1 MNWKQ
6 QLQSRISAER
16 AECVKLKRLL
26 ENQPQVANNIENH
39 TSLTADDPE
48 FDRIVEHYMKE
59 NALLEQKRILLGKE
73 IVEEN
78 LALIQLQVDLAMK
91 QIIH

>member
-6 QLQSRISAER
+6 QLQSRINAER
-16 AECVKLKRLL
+16 SEYVKLKRLL
-26 ENQPQVANNIENH
+26 EIQPQVANNIDNQ

-48 FDRIVEHYMKE
+48 FERIVEHYMKE

-73 IVEEN
+73 IVDEN
-78 LALIQLQVDLAMK
+78 LSLIQLQVDLAMK